1 MIEVIEELCRVPLRL
16 KGDNFT
22 PATRTPWGGTLIAR
36 TLKGIAEERLVGES
50 WELSDHPSFPNQV
63 EAGEIS
69 YNLRDLASTQAA
81 ALYGKKYKQLPFLAK
96 FLNTGS
102 WIPYKEEL
110 RKLGLSKAL
119 EGKNYGEIHQI
130 LSSLEDTNG
139 EIHGVHRALLDK
151 NLSIQVHPKKGLFDN
166 LPSKAEAWLIL
177 DAEPGAGIYLGLK
190 KGVTRQEFE
199 LCMRQRKDLSS
210 LLNFVEVKKGDLFFI
225 APGTLHAIGAGLL
238 LYEPQEASETTF
250 RAYDWGR
257 PRELHL
263 EEVLK
268 STNFE
273 APQGEECLEACRRT
287 AFFLKNGPVSQELLV
302 DVPEFR
308 LDRLTFSLQGAS
320 FEGDTEDRE
329 IIGMTVLEGTLVV
342 KVPGSPPSS
351 FQKGESLLL
360 PACLGSYSLSSPSER
375 TVALCIRSN

>member
-1 MIEVIEELCRVPLRL
+1 MIEQLCRVPLRL

-22 PATRTPWGGTLIAR
+22 PATRTPWAGTLIAK
-36 TLKGIAEERLVGES
+36 TLKGVAEERLVGES

-63 EAGEIS
+63 EAGDLS
-69 YNLRDLASTQAA
+69 YSLRDLAATQAT

-110 RKLGLSKAL
+110 KKLGLSKAL
-119 EGKNYGEIHQI
+119 EGKNYDGIHQV
-130 LSSLEDTNG
+130 LSSLEGTNG
-139 EIHGVHRALLDK
+139 EIHHIHRALLAK
-151 NLSIQVHPKKGLFDN
+151 NLSIQVHPKKGLFEH

-177 DAEPGAGIYLGLK
+177 DVEPGAGIYLGLK
-190 KGVTRQEFE
+190 KGVAKQEFE
-199 LCMRQRKDLSS
+199 LCMRQGKDLSS

-238 LYEPQEASETTF
+238 LYEPQETSETTF

-273 APQGEECLEACRRT
+273 APQGEECIEACRRT
-287 AFFLKNGPVSQELLV
+287 PFFLKNGIISQELLV

-308 LDRLTFSLQGAS
+308 LDRLTFSHQGAS
-320 FEGDTEDRE
+320 FEGDTEGKE
-329 IIGMTVLEGTLVV
+329 ILGMTVLEGTLSV
-342 KVPGSPPSS
+342 KVPGAPPSL
-351 FQKGESLLL
+351 FQKGASLLL
-360 PACLGSYSLSSPSER
+360 PATLGSYSLSNPSER
-375 TVALCIRSN
+375 TVVLCVRSN